1 MFIENYRVALIRED
15 NELFNKYQGA
25 INNHAN
31 DIRATQ
37 KKEED
42 ALKLCAADD
51 TSDIKRKIW
60 QDEFKPND
68 VLMAEYEPCRDPVEH
83 IVTSGKTNVDTPSE
97 KQEWS
102 KQIVFSFVHCFKIL
116 IWHKLY
122 FIIIRTQALRLY
134 VHVAYST

>member
-51 TSDIKRKIW
+51 TSDIKRKI
-60 QDEFKPND
+60 
-68 VLMAEYEPCRDPVEH
+68 
-83 IVTSGKTNVDTPSE
+83 
-97 KQEWS
+97 
-102 KQIVFSFVHCFKIL
+102 
-116 IWHKLY
+116 
-122 FIIIRTQALRLY
+122 
-134 VHVAYST
+134 